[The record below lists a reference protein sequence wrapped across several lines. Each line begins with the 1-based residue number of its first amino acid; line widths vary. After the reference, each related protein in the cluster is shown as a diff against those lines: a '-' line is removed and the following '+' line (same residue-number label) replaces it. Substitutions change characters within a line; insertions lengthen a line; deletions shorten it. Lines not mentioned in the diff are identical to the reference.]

1 MTDDFIKKLMVSKQ
15 IMDKHNEIPRNTSI
29 SDIGASLNETRISNP
44 QIYSPEP
51 IQASYNIPQE
61 YVESRPVVQSTPPV
75 MTEDRI
81 KNSKLPDAIK
91 DLMLKHPIK
100 QPDSYSPSLSEDVI
114 ERAARLMNQNKTIT
128 QSSSTPKNN
137 SQNRQPQN
145 SNSDIKKIVKEVLE
159 ELLTEHGILSE
170 SEQKTEETFQF
181 RVGKHIFEG
190 KITKVKKLK

>member
-1 MTDDFIKKLMVSKQ
+1 MTDDFIKKLMISKQ
-15 IMDKHNEIPRNTSI
+15 IMDKHNEIPR
-29 SDIGASLNETRISNP
+29 GASQGTLNENLGMSNN
-44 QIYSPEP
+44 IDVYSPEP
-51 IQASYNIPQE
+51 IAAKYNIPQE
-61 YVESRPVVQSTPPV
+61 YVESKPVVQSPPPV

-100 QPDSYSPSLSEDVI
+100 QPDSYSPMLSEDVI
-114 ERAARLMNQNKTIT
+114 ERASRLMNQNKTIT
-128 QSSSTPKNN
+128 QSASTPKNN
-137 SQNRQPQN
+137 YQNVQTQN

-159 ELLTEHGILSE
+159 ELLTEHGIISE

-190 KITKVKKLK
+190 RVTKIKKIR

>member
-15 IMDKHNEIPRNTSI
+15 IMDKHNEIPRNTSS

-114 ERAARLMNQNKTIT
+114 ERASRLMNQNKTIT

-137 SQNRQPQN
+137 SQNRQVQN
-145 SNSDIKKIVKEVLE
+145 SNSDIRKIVKEVLE